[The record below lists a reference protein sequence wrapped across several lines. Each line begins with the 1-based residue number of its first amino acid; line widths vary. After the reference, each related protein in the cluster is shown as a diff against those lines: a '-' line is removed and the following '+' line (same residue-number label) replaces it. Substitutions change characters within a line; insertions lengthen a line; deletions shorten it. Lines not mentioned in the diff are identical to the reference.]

1 MRKLPNENK
10 ILILGVTGGIASGKS
25 TIADM
30 LRELGAPVIDFD
42 LLAREVVEPG
52 EPAWKEIIHY
62 FGNGILLE
70 NRSLDRKK
78 LSETVFHD
86 PEKRRKL
93 ESMTHPRIMNL
104 FLKRVNQYEENDS
117 GPIIQAVIPLL
128 FEAHLQKLVHKVL
141 VVYIPREMQV
151 ERLTKRDHITREQ
164 AERILEAQLPIEEK
178 LEQADFVIHN
188 EKGLK
193 ETRSQVK
200 KLWETLKIEQG
211 RRRKNGK

>member
-25 TIADM
+25 TVADM

-52 EPAWKEIIHY
+52 KPAWKEIIHY

-200 KLWETLKIEQG
+200 ELWETLKIEQG